1 MRTFSKLIP
10 LWLLLSACGGGGSGS
25 GDGGTVPPP
34 PPPPATPGLAKT
46 SCGDYQ
52 GNDHG
57 SSWSFFG
64 IRYAAAPAG
73 ARRWRSPEPAACPS
87 GTVTA
92 NTYAPVCPQLD
103 RDSGAPEGDED
114 CLAVNLFTPKSVF
127 PAGRKPVM
135 VFIHG
140 GGNVAGSARE
150 EVVPG
155 RLLYDGAALA
165 EVTGNVVVTL
175 QYRLGPLGWLVHP
188 ALDAEAPDSRSGNYA
203 LEDLV
208 AALQWV
214 QRDIAAFGGNA
225 DRVMIFGESA
235 GGLNVCALLAT
246 PAAAGLFTSALI
258 ESGGCVAD
266 SRGTALATGATLADN
281 VGCSTAADISDC
293 LRSKSP
299 AELLA
304 ALPPA
309 VSLTGSQAPY
319 QPTVD
324 GTLLPLAPIDAIR
337 NGQHNRVPTVIGSNA
352 DETGRDVPLTFSEA
366 QYQLILASTFPNA
379 VVRAQVADQYS
390 SAAFGSP
397 RRAYVALTSDL
408 KFICPSRT
416 IARALT
422 NAQTEP
428 VYRYFFTEVPDAPTS
443 SVYGAVH
450 GLELLYV
457 FGVLDIQGYTPTPA
471 ERSLSTAM
479 QSYWGSFGANGTP
492 GAVGAPA
499 WTSYDAG
506 RDNHLVLNAAALAM
520 GEGVVINRCD
530 FWSSFGV

>member
-1 MRTFSKLIP
+1 MRTFFKLVP
-10 LWLLLSACGGGGSGS
+10 LWLLLTACGGGGGSGS
-25 GDGGTVPPP
+25 GDGSTTPPP
-34 PPPPATPGLAKT
+34 PAATPGLAKT

-52 GNDHG
+52 GNDRG
-57 SSWSFFG
+57 ASWSFLG
-64 IRYAAAPAG
+64 IRYAAAPSG
-73 ARRWRSPEPAACPS
+73 TRRWRSPESPACPS
-87 GTVTA
+87 STVTA
-92 NTYAPVCPQLD
+92 NAYAPVCPQFD

-114 CLAVNLFTPKSVF
+114 CLAVNVFTPKSTF

-140 GGNVAGSARE
+140 GGNVVGSARE

-188 ALDAEAPDSRSGNYA
+188 ALDVEAPDARSGNYA

-208 AALQWV
+208 AALKWV
-214 QRDIAAFGGNA
+214 RRDIAAFGGNS

-235 GGLNVCALLAT
+235 GGVNVCALLAS

-266 SRGTALATGATLADN
+266 SRSKALTTGATLTDN
-281 VGCSTAADISDC
+281 VGCSTAPDIPAC
-293 LRSKSP
+293 LRAKTP

-304 ALPPA
+304 ALPPE
-309 VSLTGSQAPY
+309 VSVVGSQAPY
-319 QPTVD
+319 QPHVD
-324 GTLLPLAPIDAIR
+324 GTLLPLAPLDAIR
-337 NGQHNRVPTVIGSNA
+337 NGQHNRVPTVIGTNA

-379 VVRAQVADQYS
+379 VVRAQVANLYS
-390 SAAFGSP
+390 SVNFGSA

-416 IARALT
+416 IARTLAG
-422 NAQTEP
+422 AQTEP

-457 FGVLDIQGYTPTPA
+457 FGVLDIRGYSPTAA
-471 ERSLSTAM
+471 ERALSTSM
-479 QSYWGSFGANGTP
+479 QAYWAGLAANGTP
-492 GAVGAPA
+492 STAGAPA
-499 WTSYDAG
+499 WTPYDAG
-506 RDNHLVLNAAALAM
+506 RDNHLVLDAAALAM
-520 GEGVVINRCD
+520 GEGVNTARCD
-530 FWSSFGV
+530 FWATFGM

>member
-1 MRTFSKLIP
+1 MCRYFRLIP
-10 LWLLLSACGGGGSGS
+10 LWLLLAACGGGGSGS
-25 GDGGTVPPP
+25 DEGGTTPP
-34 PPPPATPGLAKT
+34 PPPPATAGLAKT

-52 GNDHG
+52 GNDRG
-57 SSWSFFG
+57 NGWSFLG
-64 IRYAAAPAG
+64 IRYAAAPSG
-73 ARRWRSPEPAACPS
+73 ARRWRSPGSPACPS
-87 GTVTA
+87 GTVAA
-92 NTYAPVCPQLD
+92 NAYAPVCPQID

-114 CLAVNLFTPKSVF
+114 CLAVNVFTPKSVF

-140 GGNVAGSARE
+140 GGNVVGSARE
-150 EVVPG
+150 EVAPG
-155 RLLYDGAALA
+155 RLLYDGTALA
-165 EVTGNVVVTL
+165 EASGNVVVTL

-188 ALDAEAPDSRSGNYA
+188 ALDAEAPDARSGNYA

-208 AALQWV
+208 AALKWV
-214 QRDIAAFGGNA
+214 RRDIAAFGGDS

-235 GGLNVCALLAT
+235 GGVNVCALLAS

-266 SRGTALATGATLADN
+266 TRSNALTTGSTLADN
-281 VGCSTAADISDC
+281 VGCSTAADVAAC
-293 LRSKSP
+293 LRAKTP

-304 ALPPA
+304 ALPPE
-309 VSLTGSQAPY
+309 VSIVGSQAPY
-319 QPTVD
+319 QPSID
-324 GTLLPLAPIDAIR
+324 GTLLPTAPLDAIR
-337 NGQHNRVPTVIGSNA
+337 NGQHNRVPTIIGANA

-408 KFICPSRT
+408 KFICPSRS

-422 NAQTEP
+422 TAQTEP

-450 GLELLYV
+450 GLDLLYV
-457 FGVLDIQGYTPTPA
+457 YGVLDIQGYLPTAA
-471 ERSLSTAM
+471 ERTLSTTM
-479 QSYWGSFGANGTP
+479 QAYWGSFAASGTP
-492 GAVGAPA
+492 SAVGAPA

-506 RDNHLVLNAAALAM
+506 RDNHLVLDAAALAM
-520 GEGVVINRCD
+520 GEGVNTSRCD
-530 FWSSFGV
+530 FWSAFGV